1 MSAERIET
9 FKKTSNHFKKA
20 SNSLKISL
28 KCHAFLKKS
37 LTFSK
42 ISLAAIDTMASPPLT
57 GTSKKPISKLT
68 LISISDKIIL
78 GLLIHYLEIVPHQ
91 RLI

>member
-1 MSAERIET
+1 MSSKIIEI
-9 FKKTSNHFKKA
+9 FKTGSSHFKKA

-42 ISLAAIDTMASPPLT
+42 KSLAAIAA
-57 GTSKKPISKLT
+57 
-68 LISISDKIIL
+68 
-78 GLLIHYLEIVPHQ
+78 LLQWTVRP
-91 RLI
+91 